1 MLGLNAIG
9 LWSLLTAL
17 AVSVSSRDV
26 DWRHEVERLG
36 AGDVQALAKIRRL
49 ITGQLI
55 RLGAYASRDSWD
67 DVAQDVI
74 VRVWRS
80 HRDGKIRDYRAFA
93 GFVRT
98 MTRNVVID
106 AARKRRED
114 LSSEAVEATP
124 DPLSA
129 GGELGVGDLMALRD
143 ALSRLSDRHREVV
156 ETIYLGG
163 MSYEEA
169 AEALQKPRG
178 TVNRLQ
184 REAMQQL
191 REVLLPSKVSR
202 GGAI

>member
-1 MLGLNAIG
+1 MGGLADCPSLATTSKQPLHSRPMLGLNAIG

-26 DWRHEVERLG
+26 
-36 AGDVQALAKIRRL
+36 
-49 ITGQLI
+49 
-55 RLGAYASRDSWD
+55 AYASRDSWD

-114 LSSEAVEATP
+114 LSSEAVEAAP